1 MHQIKLII
9 PKTASGTLIGKGG
22 IIIKHMSDS
31 TSCKMQLG
39 DESDPFGT
47 NERLF
52 FVQSASVAH
61 LVHVSPSVALRSNSS
76 SSSSSI
82 AAVRLLQRITL
93 IFMYACLIVVVVRF

>member
-1 MHQIKLII
+1 LHQIKLII

-61 LVHVSPSVALRSNSS
+61 LVHVSASVALSSN

-82 AAVRLLQRITL
+82 AAVRLLQCITL

>member
-1 MHQIKLII
+1 
-9 PKTASGTLIGKGG
+9 
-22 IIIKHMSDS
+22 
-31 TSCKMQLG
+31 MQLG

-61 LVHVSPSVALRSNSS
+61 LVHVRSTPPSAAAAVAAISSSNSII
-76 SSSSSI
+76 I

-93 IFMYACLIVVVVRF
+93 TCINTCLIVVVVPF

>member
-1 MHQIKLII
+1 
-9 PKTASGTLIGKGG
+9 
-22 IIIKHMSDS
+22 
-31 TSCKMQLG
+31 MQLG

-61 LVHVSPSVALRSNSS
+61 LVHVRSTPPRAAVAPSSCCCCSSSSS

-82 AAVRLLQRITL
+82 AAVILLQRISITL
-93 IFMYACLIVVVVRF
+93 IFVHACLIVVVVRF

>member
-1 MHQIKLII
+1 
-9 PKTASGTLIGKGG
+9 
-22 IIIKHMSDS
+22 MSDS

-61 LVHVSPSVALRSNSS
+61 LVHVRSTTPSAAAVAAISSSNSS
-76 SSSSSI
+76 II

-93 IFMYACLIVVVVRF
+93 TCINACLIVVVVQF

>member
-1 MHQIKLII
+1 LHQIKLII

-61 LVHVSPSVALRSNSS
+61 LVHVSASVALSSSNSR
-76 SSSSSI
+76 SSSI

>member
-1 MHQIKLII
+1 
-9 PKTASGTLIGKGG
+9 
-22 IIIKHMSDS
+22 
-31 TSCKMQLG
+31 MQLG

-61 LVHVSPSVALRSNSS
+61 LVHVSASVALSSN

-82 AAVRLLQRITL
+82 AAVRLLQCITL

>member
-1 MHQIKLII
+1 
-9 PKTASGTLIGKGG
+9 
-22 IIIKHMSDS
+22 MSDS

-61 LVHVSPSVALRSNSS
+61 LVHVSASVALSSNR
-76 SSSSSI
+76 SSSSI
-82 AAVRLLQRITL
+82 AAVRLLQCITL
-93 IFMYACLIVVVVRF
+93 IFMYACFIVAVVRF